1 MKHIEFGQGFYF
13 LMDLQQYIKQTSSVI
28 SADSKISDAP
38 KNEQLEFTYNLGEL
52 KIELPSEENNV
63 KGQKKTG
70 DDNKAF
76 QELKQRIEE
85 QKTPLQDLKSKQN
98 QISNDLKSEDE
109 FDYGDDI
116 KDESNDQ

>member
-1 MKHIEFGQGFYF
+1 MPNEE
-13 LMDLQQYIKQTSSVI
+13 
-28 SADSKISDAP
+28 
-38 KNEQLEFTYNLGEL
+38 KNL
-52 KIELPSEENNV
+52 

-98 QISNDLKSEDE
+98 QISNDLKPEDE
-109 FDYGDDI
+109 FDYGNEI